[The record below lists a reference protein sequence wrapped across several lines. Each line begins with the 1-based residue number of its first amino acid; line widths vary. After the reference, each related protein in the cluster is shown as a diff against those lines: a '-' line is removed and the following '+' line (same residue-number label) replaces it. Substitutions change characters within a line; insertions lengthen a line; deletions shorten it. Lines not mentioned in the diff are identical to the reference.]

1 MNLRW
6 SLVTKGMRPHRQLQ
20 NKLQQKIRKLELH
33 LEHFP
38 PDASLLNVCLER
50 HPKGIQFAA
59 RLTLKLPSNTLR
71 AQKTAPDPVTAFD
84 QSVRAVLR
92 ELAVLKSALRHERN
106 WERIVPQGFL
116 PMLPAQS

>member
-6 SLVTKGMRPHRQLQ
+6 SLVTKGMRAHRQLQ
-20 NKLQQKIRKLELH
+20 NKLGQKIRKLELH
-33 LEHFP
+33 LTHFP
-38 PDASLLNVCLER
+38 QDAVLLNVRLDR

-71 AQKTAPDPVTAFD
+71 AQKTGLDPVPAFD
-84 QSVRAVLR
+84 QAVKALLR

-116 PMLPAQS
+116 PIV